1 MFRIKLHICQR
12 YLEGSNKPFAHQET
26 PTESDPELPLSVSY
40 GGTGHKWPATGAG
53 VLGTPDLDMAYTLL
67 EEVTINPTREPPELT
82 QDWGHRLLEGTNK
95 ALCEPGPRRKEK

>member
-1 MFRIKLHICQR
+1 MHVLLQSVPPTLQQATMTHASTRDSQ
-12 YLEGSNKPFAHQET
+12 T
-26 PTESDPELPLSVSY
+26 PTGQSGAVSY

-95 ALCEPGPRRKEK
+95 AVCEPGPRRKEK